1 MFTFHMI
8 HEHVHSPID
17 YIIIEVGV
25 LIICCDAPP
34 SPLSNSKEPNYV
46 KGGSRWDLVPLPAS
60 STKRGERS
68 VLKAPR
74 LD

>member
-1 MFTFHMI
+1 MF
-8 HEHVHSPID
+8 HEHGHSPID

-34 SPLSNSKEPNYV
+34 SPLSDSKELDYV
-46 KGGSRWDLVPLPAS
+46 KGGSRWDLVPLLAS
-60 STKRGERS
+60 STKGGERG
-68 VLKAPR
+68 VLKALG